1 MQLISHKLPPAAY
14 FYYEATGHMSQ
25 IGRAIEVVKTGQE
38 IAAKFE
44 KRHLQPQTS
53 LFDMPCAATMSTRL
67 CDFIKASGCCHWDAE
82 WDWWKEEEREKL
94 VLKAT
99 KTKWRWYICDMPIWP
114 KKWKHGHKW
123 QRLLFST
130 LISVLR
136 DAYVWVL
143 TISVKPIIEQK
154 FKKWF

>member
-53 LFDMPCAATMSTRL
+53 LFDMLCAAAMSTRL

-82 WDWWKEEEREKL
+82 WDWWKEEERGK
-94 VLKAT
+94 VGTQGDKN
-99 KTKWRWYICDMPIWP
+99 KVKVIHRWYAYMTKKVQTWPLATMADHFYFNACIKGCILLGFNNIC
-114 KKWKHGHKW
+114 
-123 QRLLFST
+123 
-130 LISVLR
+130 
-136 DAYVWVL
+136 
-143 TISVKPIIEQK
+143 
-154 FKKWF
+154 